1 MQSAPWQTT
10 TPATPDAGSAE
21 PGTSTATVLLQ
32 PIAVHAVGPMPAH
45 PVVTSTSTADAV
57 ATPVVPRRM
66 PPWSPTDHERAVTIR
81 PRSPAVEG
89 GRQQGSVVA
98 GSAARHRLG
107 VTSATAAARMA
118 A

>member
-57 ATPVVPRRM
+57 ATPVVPAACLHGRRRTTSGRSRSGHG
-66 PPWSPTDHERAVTIR
+66 PRPSRADGSKGRSSPGAL
-81 PRSPAVEG
+81 
-89 GRQQGSVVA
+89 
-98 GSAARHRLG
+98 LG
-107 VTSATAAARMA
+107 IASG
-118 A
+118 